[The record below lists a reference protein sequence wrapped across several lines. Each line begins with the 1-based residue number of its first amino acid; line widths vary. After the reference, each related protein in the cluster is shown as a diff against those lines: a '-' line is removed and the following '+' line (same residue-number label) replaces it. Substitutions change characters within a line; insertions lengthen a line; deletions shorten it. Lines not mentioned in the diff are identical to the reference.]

1 MPESKRRRRAPAQP
15 AHEPAPAHEPSP
27 RAHEFCEDDEYR
39 ALANVAARNG
49 ISAPTTSEEADMFLT
64 AIMGIR
70 LWRSD
75 GVGRGET
82 KGEIVGYN
90 SLSGTNYGGAD
101 DPLPPG
107 ARAAFMLAENGWQTV
122 STTTGK
128 RSRS

>member
-1 MPESKRRRRAPAQP
+1 MS
-15 AHEPAPAHEPSP
+15 
-27 RAHEFCEDDEYR
+27 EDAE
-39 ALANVAARNG
+39 
-49 ISAPTTSEEADMFLT
+49 MFP

-122 STTTGK
+122 SATTWASARARDLAPLALST
-128 RSRS
+128 

>member
-1 MPESKRRRRAPAQP
+1 
-15 AHEPAPAHEPSP
+15 
-27 RAHEFCEDDEYR
+27 
-39 ALANVAARNG
+39 
-49 ISAPTTSEEADMFLT
+49 MFLT

-70 LWRSD
+70 VWRSD

-107 ARAAFMLAENGWQTV
+107 ARAAFMLAEKGWQTV
-122 STTTGK
+122 SATTGK